1 LRGNGLQNRGTTL
14 KRIEIGLSFLLGSI
28 FCTAALS
35 ASAADD
41 PVPPASA
48 PAAAREVQ
56 IPFAD
61 RNLWNWQVVDDR
73 TVLIQDR
80 GRKWYKA
87 TLFAPC
93 FNLPFTQELGFESN
107 PTGSF
112 DKFSAIR
119 VRGQRCS
126 LISLVETTA
135 PPKKSKAKNPDPAAA
150 SH

>member
-1 LRGNGLQNRGTTL
+1 
-14 KRIEIGLSFLLGSI
+14 LSFLLAGLFSI
-28 FCTAALS
+28 AALC

-41 PVPPASA
+41 PVPPPATS
-48 PAAAREVQ
+48 AAAQAREAQ

-61 RNLWNWQVVDDR
+61 KTIWNWQVVDDS

-87 TLFAPC
+87 ALLGHCVNLSFADK
-93 FNLPFTQELGFESN
+93 LGFESN
-107 PTGSF
+107 SSGTF
-112 DKFSAIR
+112 DKFSSIR
-119 VRGQRCS
+119 VRGERCP

>member
-1 LRGNGLQNRGTTL
+1 M
-14 KRIEIGLSFLLGSI
+14 GLSFVLGSI
-28 FCTAALS
+28 FFTAALS

-41 PVPPASA
+41 PVPQASA
-48 PAAAREVQ
+48 PAAPAAAAAPAAPSAAREVQ

-61 RNLWNWQVVDDR
+61 RTLWNWRVVDDR

-87 TLFAPC
+87 TLHAPC
-93 FNLPFTQELGFESN
+93 FNLPFTQELGFEPN
-107 PTGSF
+107 PTGTF

-119 VRGQRCS
+119 VREQRCP
-126 LISLVETTA
+126 LISLVESTA
-135 PPKKSKAKNPDPAAA
+135 PPKKSKGKSPDAAAA